1 MNKYIR
7 PTLLLFVA
15 LMSVTPLSA
24 QTAGDYIENN
34 LKFPASNYN
43 IYPDN
48 SPVVLTPAPAGKRPF
63 YISHYGNHG
72 SSYLTNFRVYDMPYQ
87 TLLKADS
94 LGKLT
99 AKGKE
104 IIPILKDIIADSE
117 GRWGDLSGI
126 GKRQQRQIAYRM
138 MNNFPEVFKGKAFV
152 DARSTIVTRCVL
164 SMGTA
169 VLKMVSENPKL
180 RVSMS
185 NSFYDMWYM
194 NHQNHILRDSMMT
207 TQAERAF
214 DSFTDKRWHNPR
226 LTALLFND
234 ASYVKENIDEK
245 WFCYYLMKTALIHKN
260 ASTDTPK
267 GMLINLFTPED
278 IHQFELQENAWW
290 YVNYGPSILNGG
302 KRPYVQRYLLR
313 KMIQE
318 ADSIISTNEHGA
330 SLRFGHETVL
340 LPLACLLGINGLDYQ
355 TDDLEKLDQEG
366 WWARQAI
373 PMAGNIQFIFYRKNA
388 KDKDVVFKVLLN
400 EREATLPIQT
410 DIAPYYHWRDFRTYY
425 IQKIKDYERT
435 VSSR

>member
-7 PTLLLFVA
+7 PTLLLVVA

-234 ASYVKENIDEK
+234 SSYVKENIDEK

>member
-1 MNKYIR
+1 
-7 PTLLLFVA
+7 
-15 LMSVTPLSA
+15 
-24 QTAGDYIENN
+24 
-34 LKFPASNYN
+34 
-43 IYPDN
+43 
-48 SPVVLTPAPAGKRPF
+48 
-63 YISHYGNHG
+63 
-72 SSYLTNFRVYDMPYQ
+72 MPYQ

-99 AKGKE
+99 TKGKE

-234 ASYVKENIDEK
+234 ASYVKESIDEK
-245 WFCYYLMKTALIHKN
+245 WFCYYLMKTALIQKN

-278 IHQFELQENAWW
+278 IYQFELQENAWW

-355 TDDLEKLDQEG
+355 TDDLEKLDQVG
-366 WWARQAI
+366 WWARQTI

-425 IQKIKDYERT
+425 IQKIEDYERT

>member
-7 PTLLLFVA
+7 PTLLLVVA

-72 SSYLTNFRVYDMPYQ
+72 SRYLTNFRVYDMPYQ

-185 NSFYDMWYM
+185 NSFSDMWYM

-245 WFCYYLMKTALIHKN
+245 WFCYYLMKTALIQKN

-267 GMLINLFTPED
+267 GMLINLFTSED

-340 LPLACLLGINGLDYQ
+340 LSLACLLGINGLDYQ

>member
-7 PTLLLFVA
+7 PTLLLVVA

-63 YISHYGNHG
+63 YISHYGHHG
-72 SSYLTNFRVYDMPYQ
+72 SRYLTNFRVYDMPYQ

-99 AKGKE
+99 TKGKE

-234 ASYVKENIDEK
+234 ASYVKESIDEK
-245 WFCYYLMKTALIHKN
+245 WFCYYLMKTALIQKN

-278 IHQFELQENAWW
+278 IYQFELQENAWW

-340 LPLACLLGINGLDYQ
+340 LPLACLLDINGFDYQ
-355 TDDLEKLDQEG
+355 TNDLETLEQEG

-425 IQKIKDYERT
+425 IQKIEDYERT

>member
-7 PTLLLFVA
+7 PTLLLVVA

-63 YISHYGNHG
+63 YISHYGHHG
-72 SSYLTNFRVYDMPYQ
+72 SRYLTNFRVYDMPYQ

-99 AKGKE
+99 TKGKK

-234 ASYVKENIDEK
+234 ASYVKESIDEK
-245 WFCYYLMKTALIHKN
+245 WFCYYLMKTALIQKN

-278 IHQFELQENAWW
+278 IYQFELQENAWW

-355 TDDLEKLDQEG
+355 TDDLEKLDQVG

-388 KDKDVVFKVLLN
+388 KDKDVVFKVLHN
-400 EREATLPIQT
+400 EQEATLPIPT
-410 DIAPYYHWRDFRTYY
+410 DIAPYYHWRDFREYY
-425 IQKIKDYERT
+425 LQKIEDYERQQKKH
-435 VSSR
+435 

>member
-7 PTLLLFVA
+7 PTLLLVVA

-63 YISHYGNHG
+63 YISHYGHHG
-72 SSYLTNFRVYDMPYQ
+72 SRYLTNFRVYDMPYQ

-99 AKGKE
+99 TKGKK

-234 ASYVKENIDEK
+234 ASYVKESIDEK
-245 WFCYYLMKTALIHKN
+245 WFCYYLMKTALIQKN

-278 IHQFELQENAWW
+278 IYQFELQENAWW

-355 TDDLEKLDQEG
+355 TDDLEKLDQVG

-388 KDKDVVFKVLLN
+388 KDKDVVFKVLHN
-400 EREATLPIQT
+400 EQEATLPIPT
-410 DIAPYYHWRDFRTYY
+410 DIAPYYHWRDFREYY
-425 IQKIKDYERT
+425 LQKIEDYERQLKKH
-435 VSSR
+435 